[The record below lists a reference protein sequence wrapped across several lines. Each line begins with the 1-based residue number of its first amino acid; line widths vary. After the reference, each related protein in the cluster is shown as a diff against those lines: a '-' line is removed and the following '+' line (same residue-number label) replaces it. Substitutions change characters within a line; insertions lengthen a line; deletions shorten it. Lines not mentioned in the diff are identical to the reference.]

1 MNLGQILELDA
12 LACEQVRRFPKRRFL
27 FSSLVADQGRRF
39 IGIVGP
45 RGVGKTV
52 LLRQLRL
59 SYRDSALYVSMD
71 SFSGDLFEFAVRCQR
86 DLGIKALFLDEIHSY
101 KGFSEV
107 LKRIYDFLNI
117 RVFFSSSVSLSIFD
131 AGVDLSRR
139 VSLKT
144 LYPFS
149 FREYLFFVEDV
160 QIDPI
165 KFENLLE
172 GRFDRS
178 VLRFRSR
185 FYDFLKGGIFPFSLD
200 ETSGVLDVLSNI
212 LKKIIYSDIPAIVDL
227 RVGELEKIKAT
238 LTFIGKSAVEGI
250 SYSSISS
257 NCGITKY
264 KAKQYVD
271 LLEQAFVL
279 QRICPAG
286 SNVMRE
292 PKILMCLPYRL
303 LYRDFEDAIGALRED
318 FFVEM
323 MRGCGRQF
331 FYLKSKRGK
340 KVPDY
345 LVAVNGRKVAVEV
358 GGKRKG
364 TVQFKGVDVD
374 TKVILADS
382 DRIDGVYR
390 PLFLVGM
397 E

>member
-12 LACEQVRRFPKRRFL
+12 LACEQVKKFDKKRFL
-27 FSSLVADQGRRF
+27 FSSLVNDTGRHF
-39 IGIVGP
+39 VGIVGP

-59 SYRDSALYVSMD
+59 TYRDKALYVSMD
-71 SFSGDLFEFAVRCQR
+71 SFDGDLFEFATRCKR
-86 DLGIKALFLDEIHSY
+86 DLGINILFLDEIHFYES
-101 KGFSEV
+101 FSEA
-107 LKRIYDFLNI
+107 LKQIYDFLNI
-117 RVFFSSSVSLSIFD
+117 RIFFSSSVSLSIF
-131 AGVDLSRR
+131 GTSVDLCRR
-139 VSLKT
+139 VILKT

-149 FREYLFFVEDV
+149 FREYLFFVNDV

-165 KFENLLE
+165 KFEDLVE

-178 VLRFRSR
+178 VLRFGKR
-185 FYDFLKGGIFPFSLD
+185 FHDFLKGGIFPFSLD
-200 ETSGVLDVLSNI
+200 EPFGLLDI
-212 LKKIIYSDIPAIVDL
+212 LQSVVKKIIQSDIPTIADL
-227 RVGELEKIKAT
+227 KIDELEKIESV
-238 LTFIGKSAVEGI
+238 LTFIGRSGVDDI

-279 QRICPAG
+279 QRVFPAG

-303 LYRDFEDAIGALRED
+303 LYRDFADAIGALRED

-323 MRGCGRQF
+323 MRAHNRRF
-331 FYLKSKRGK
+331 FYLKSKRGRK
-340 KVPDY
+340 MPDY
-345 LVAVNGRKVAVEV
+345 LVPIDGKKVAVEI
-358 GGKRKG
+358 GGKHKRP
-364 TVQFKGVDVD
+364 TQFKGIKVD
-374 TKVILADS
+374 TKIILTDS
-382 DRIDGVYR
+382 DRIDGIHR
-390 PLFLVGM
+390 PLFLAGR